1 MHYSGSISRHS
12 SRFTDP
18 WCDMTDD
25 FADDRRASRRRSSYK
40 AKLGRKPALECCE
53 EDDEDRDSE
62 PLIGETLEAG
72 DSGSSTI
79 LRENTWF
86 TSMIQ
91 ILMNTIGSTVVALP
105 IFISKLGW
113 VLSPTLLALA
123 AVLSFGSGWIWSE
136 IIDIYAAKGEI
147 IIKVGDLAAAAY
159 GKNHWLKKNLKHIS
173 GT

>member
-1 MHYSGSISRHS
+1 
-12 SRFTDP
+12 
-18 WCDMTDD
+18 MTDD

-53 EDDEDRDSE
+53 EDDEDHDSE

-91 ILMNTIGSTVVALP
+91 IL
-105 IFISKLGW
+105 
-113 VLSPTLLALA
+113 
-123 AVLSFGSGWIWSE
+123 
-136 IIDIYAAKGEI
+136 IY
-147 IIKVGDLAAAAY
+147 
-159 GKNHWLKKNLKHIS
+159 NLYS
-173 GT
+173 